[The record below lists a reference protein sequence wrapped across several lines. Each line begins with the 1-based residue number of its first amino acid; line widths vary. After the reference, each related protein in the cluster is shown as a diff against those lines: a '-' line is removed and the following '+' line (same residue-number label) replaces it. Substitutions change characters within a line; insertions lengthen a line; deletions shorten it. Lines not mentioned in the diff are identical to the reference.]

1 MLIVPLSQIHWDTV
15 TQDAVEDSRTQSLTE
30 TAQQQQLTYSAGQ
43 IENMID
49 ETLQAAGIP
58 AEKIQVR
65 WISVNRGA
73 YSCNEVEIQLQDLQK
88 ESEARYLVQS
98 MVGKEAEVKFTMD
111 HEPKICCQMEGRSLE
126 STAAGCSWTYRHG
139 PAAFFRMAA
148 IAAGRTR
155 SQYPGRG

>member
-1 MLIVPLSQIHWDTV
+1 MNVFSQWAAGVCATAAAAGMIRLFLPTDKENRAFEFLMGVVVLFMLIVPLSQIHWDTV

-65 WISVNRGA
+65 MDISEQGRIF
-73 YSCNEVEIQLQDLQK
+73 CNEVEIQLQDLQK

-98 MVGKEAEVKFTMD
+98 MVGKEAEVKIHD
-111 HEPKICCQMEGRSLE
+111 GS
-126 STAAGCSWTYRHG
+126 
-139 PAAFFRMAA
+139 
-148 IAAGRTR
+148 
-155 SQYPGRG
+155 